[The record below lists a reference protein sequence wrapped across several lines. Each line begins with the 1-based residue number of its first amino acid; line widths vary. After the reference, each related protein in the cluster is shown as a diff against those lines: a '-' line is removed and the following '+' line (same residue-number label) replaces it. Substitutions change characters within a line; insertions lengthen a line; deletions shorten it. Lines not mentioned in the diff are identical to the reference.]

1 MCEEEPMIH
10 QQSGKWKWA
19 VLTWEGEDF
28 SHGRGPRPFPTP
40 EVFGYEILH
49 LTHPAAFPP
58 GHLNTAPDTVPA
70 LISFLHLKTLPVP
83 ALPLKKG
90 WTPCVVTGHCFQ
102 GGHVGPWA
110 SLINA
115 MHKLLLNA
123 NCEHLPVSVAAYKLR
138 HDLCISYNSVFPQAE
153 ISFLETSPGPREP
166 CLHSN
171 GVETRVQI
179 LNIS

>member
-1 MCEEEPMIH
+1 MIH

-83 ALPLKKG
+83 ALHLKKG

>member
-1 MCEEEPMIH
+1 MIH

-28 SHGRGPRPFPTP
+28 SHGRGPRPFPIP
-40 EVFGYEILH
+40 EVFSYEILH
-49 LTHPAAFPP
+49 LTHAAAFPP
-58 GHLNTAPDTVPA
+58 GHLNTAPDAVPA
-70 LISFLHLKTLPVP
+70 LVSFLHLKILSVP
-83 ALPLKKG
+83 APHLKKG

-102 GGHVGPWA
+102 GGHVEPRA

-115 MHKLLLNA
+115 MRKLLLNA
-123 NCEHLPVSVAAYKLR
+123 NCEHLPVSVAAYELL
-138 HDLCISYNSVFPQAE
+138 HDFCISYNSVFPQAE

-171 GVETRVQI
+171 RGLKLE
-179 LNIS
+179 SKS

>member
-83 ALPLKKG
+83 ALHLKKG

-138 HDLCISYNSVFPQAE
+138 HDLCISYNSVFPPAE

-171 GVETRVQI
+171 RGLKLE
-179 LNIS
+179 SKS